1 MTKMG
6 VSMFSNIVT
15 ARAVPPSRMPS
26 LKAPREEAIRCAI
39 DLLAEMQPGTGS
51 LTGWLVRMR
60 DENGQLFC
68 TIEVEEAELARQKNQ

>member
-1 MTKMG
+1 
-6 VSMFSNIVT
+6 MFSNIVT